1 MKIVL
6 LCHVYR
12 IYGVTGCIFKYGVS
26 VEIISSFIREDKKN
40 FSSIVVLVFI
50 VLFHFIINDLNIIM
64 ALQY

>member
-6 LCHVYR
+6 LCHVYS

-26 VEIISSFIREDKKN
+26 VEIINSFIRENKKN